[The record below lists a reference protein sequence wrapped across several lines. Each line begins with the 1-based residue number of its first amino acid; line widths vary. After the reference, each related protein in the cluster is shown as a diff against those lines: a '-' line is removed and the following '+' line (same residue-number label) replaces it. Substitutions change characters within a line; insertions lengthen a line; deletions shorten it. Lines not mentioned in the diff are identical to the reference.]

1 MYLPVIS
8 NFNGVSLR
16 GASFLEH
23 PPSILR
29 TCGCLSLL
37 KRPLLHERDK
47 QLKRL
52 QVNCFPVFY
61 NQFGKNMMEKDGFAA
76 GITTVLITLTATT
89 WKERANAKAISQE
102 MEELV
107 NLHQQPNVRV
117 TRTAMRVLA
126 VQTKNAF
133 VKEKLLEVA
142 GRIVESSSRAR
153 KVKTTVGSVKFAWSI
168 LYSLIGVLL

>member
-16 GASFLEH
+16 GASFFEH

-52 QVNCFPVFY
+52 QVNCFPVIY

-76 GITTVLITLTATT
+76 GITTVLISLTATT
-89 WKERANAKAISQE
+89 WKERANAKAILQE

-107 NLHQQPNVRV
+107 NLVSFIN
-117 TRTAMRVLA
+117 
-126 VQTKNAF
+126 
-133 VKEKLLEVA
+133 
-142 GRIVESSSRAR
+142 
-153 KVKTTVGSVKFAWSI
+153 
-168 LYSLIGVLL
+168 